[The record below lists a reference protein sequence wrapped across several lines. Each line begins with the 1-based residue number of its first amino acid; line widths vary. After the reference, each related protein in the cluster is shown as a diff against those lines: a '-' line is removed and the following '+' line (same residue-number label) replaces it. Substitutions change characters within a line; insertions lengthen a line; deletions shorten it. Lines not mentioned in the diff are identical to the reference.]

1 MGITIEK
8 GKFSITKVLVDQGGS
23 IDILYWKTF
32 KKMGIPDTDIQP
44 YDEQIVG
51 FSRERVDTLVII

>member
-1 MGITIEK
+1 MGITIEI
-8 GKFSITKVLVDQGGS
+8 GKFAITKVLVDQGNS

-44 YDEQIVG
+44 YDEQIAW
-51 FSRERVDTLVII
+51 FSGE